1 MARGSV
7 IFIRRP
13 ERAGWKVAA
22 VVLLVAA
29 AFWPVVSWYGR
40 RMMDGSDD
48 PWGVAALGLAAWF
61 LWVRREELVFPEWGR
76 LAAAGVIAGYALG
89 YAWIPALVR
98 GLLLVIC
105 FGLVAGLFC
114 RHLALVALLALSL
127 PVMASVQFYF
137 GYPLRVM
144 VAMGC
149 EVFLAFGGLEVVRE
163 GTGLNWGG
171 EQVVVDAPCSG
182 VRMLWTGL
190 VAHFAVCAWFRVEGW
205 RLWILSAVAVLLLL
219 VANIVRATVL
229 FFPEAGVVKWPESA
243 HELVGLVVFGLVV
256 FLLVKMQ
263 HLFPRG
269 KEVYHHALG

>member
-1 MARGSV
+1 MPRTSV

-13 ERAGWKVAA
+13 ERAGWKAAA

-40 RMMDGSDD
+40 RMLDGSDD
-48 PWGVAALGLAAWF
+48 PWGVAALLLAGGF
-61 LWVRREELVFPEWGR
+61 LWMRRGELGFPEWGR
-76 LAAAGVIAGYALG
+76 LAAAGVMAGYALG

-105 FGLVAGLFC
+105 MGLVLGLF
-114 RHLALVALLALSL
+114 RRDLAIVALLALSL

-149 EVFLAFGGLEVVRE
+149 EVLLAFGGLEVVRE

-182 VRMLWTGL
+182 VRMLWTGM

-205 RLWILSAVAVLLLL
+205 RLWALSAGAVLLLA
-219 VANIVRATVL
+219 VANVVRATVL
-229 FFPEAGVVKWPESA
+229 FFPEAGVVTWPESA
-243 HELVGLVVFGLVV
+243 HELVGLVVFGVVV

-263 HLFPRG
+263 NLLPQGR
-269 KEVYHHALG
+269 EVCRHALG